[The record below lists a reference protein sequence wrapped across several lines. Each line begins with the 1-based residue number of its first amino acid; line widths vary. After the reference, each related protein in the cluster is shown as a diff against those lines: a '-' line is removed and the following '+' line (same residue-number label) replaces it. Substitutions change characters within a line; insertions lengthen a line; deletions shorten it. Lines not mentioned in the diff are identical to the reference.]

1 MSSHSRTILLLIS
14 RTGAG
19 HLSAAKAVRAAMN
32 LLVPE
37 VGLPLNGH
45 GAPDQGSPEAMRE
58 ATLPSG
64 SAPSSIH
71 YRVEIVDAFASCGLL
86 PLRSIIFLYAPMIRY
101 VPRLYGF
108 FFYITNRPFAF
119 KAITA
124 IMYPFISRR
133 LARLFTEQRPDV
145 VVSLHPLLQH
155 MPLRTMRRLGID
167 VPFLTVITDL
177 MNVHLSWV
185 APEVDACVV
194 PTSAARDCCLRY
206 GMPAEKIHLLGMPI
220 DPKFTVPAE
229 PKETLRK
236 QLGLAPDL
244 PTILLV
250 GGGEGAADL
259 ERASRALWRS
269 EVPAQLLVVCGRNE
283 RLRAHL
289 QHLQQ
294 ELPDGLRQRDQILGF
309 VQNMPTLMRAADV
322 IVTKAG
328 PGTITEA
335 MACELP
341 ILLTSFVPG
350 QEEANVGYVVNNH
363 IGRMTETPEKLVA
376 ALRELLQPN
385 SDALQEMRRNMV
397 LLRNRH
403 SAANIARLI
412 LDYLPD
418 NEGKPLNHSQQ
429 QTLPV
434 WVSSGQEG

>member
-108 FFYITNRPFAF
+108 FFYLTNRPFAF

-155 MPLRTMRRLGID
+155 MPLRT
-167 VPFLTVITDL
+167 
-177 MNVHLSWV
+177 
-185 APEVDACVV
+185 
-194 PTSAARDCCLRY
+194 
-206 GMPAEKIHLLGMPI
+206 
-220 DPKFTVPAE
+220 
-229 PKETLRK
+229 
-236 QLGLAPDL
+236 
-244 PTILLV
+244 
-250 GGGEGAADL
+250 
-259 ERASRALWRS
+259 
-269 EVPAQLLVVCGRNE
+269 
-283 RLRAHL
+283 
-289 QHLQQ
+289 
-294 ELPDGLRQRDQILGF
+294 
-309 VQNMPTLMRAADV
+309 
-322 IVTKAG
+322 
-328 PGTITEA
+328 
-335 MACELP
+335 
-341 ILLTSFVPG
+341 
-350 QEEANVGYVVNNH
+350 
-363 IGRMTETPEKLVA
+363 
-376 ALRELLQPN
+376 
-385 SDALQEMRRNMV
+385 
-397 LLRNRH
+397 
-403 SAANIARLI
+403 
-412 LDYLPD
+412 
-418 NEGKPLNHSQQ
+418 
-429 QTLPV
+429 
-434 WVSSGQEG
+434 